1 MLKSSLSYYSDAY
14 ILAKLTITI
23 PNTTAADS
31 NTNNTNKK
39 IKFKNLAP
47 FINCISEINNAQVD
61 NAKDIE
67 IYIERY
73 YKDI

>member
-1 MLKSSLSYYSDAY
+1 MLKSSLSDYSDAY
-14 ILAKLTITI
+14 ILDKLTITI

-31 NTNNTNKK
+31 NTNNANKK

-47 FINCISEINNAQVD
+47 FINCINEINNTQVD

-67 IYIERY
+67 IEMSMYN
-73 YKDI
+73 